1 MPPRPPY
8 HYAKHPPFQPGPPT
22 ARSPNPGTGNPDP
35 VGELRFKVSLPSG
48 SLGTFREVSGIGVE
62 VETMDYPEGGNNEF
76 VHRLPVRLKFQNVV
90 LKRGITHQRALLD
103 WFNQTRASGV
113 EAKWGTVTV
122 TLMGPRAEAVQ
133 TWSFKE
139 AYPVKWTGPTLN
151 ASSNAIATETLEI
164 AHAGMT
170 VV

>member
-1 MPPRPPY
+1 M
-8 HYAKHPPFQPGPPT
+8 T
-22 ARSPNPGTGNPDP
+22 ARSPAAGSANPDG

-48 SLGTFREVSGIGVE
+48 SLGSFREVSGIGVE
-62 VETMDYPEGGNNEF
+62 VETMDYAEGGNNEF

-90 LKRGITHQRALLD
+90 LKRGVTHQRALLD
-103 WFNQTRASGV
+103 WFNQTRTQGV
-113 EAKWGTVTV
+113 TAKWGVVTI
-122 TLMGPRAEAVQ
+122 TLMGPKAETVQ

-139 AYPVKWTGPTLN
+139 AYPVKWVGPTLN
-151 ASSNAIATETLEI
+151 ASSNAVATETLEI